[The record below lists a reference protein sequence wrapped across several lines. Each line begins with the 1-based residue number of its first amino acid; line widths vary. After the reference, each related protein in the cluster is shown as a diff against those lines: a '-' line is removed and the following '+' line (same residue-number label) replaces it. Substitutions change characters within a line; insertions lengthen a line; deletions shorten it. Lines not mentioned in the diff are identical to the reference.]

1 MFKLIIKFFCTAII
15 SLSLSSCSTMKSEHY
30 VGEKIPVQEDFAEES
45 IWQFEDTVFYVRT
58 LGSGESATIT
68 ASSLLWN
75 KSEKKYKVKT
85 AQVIITKLETGDTD
99 ESYFLNLKDEK
110 EGLYT
115 ILHLVPSTNE
125 RDMVFFTIDTGTM
138 RDHITEGKIKAV
150 EQKDAFILKC
160 SKEELDNY
168 IRENLTE
175 IFDFGGAGILKSL
188 KGFKKMNS
196 NKND

>member
-1 MFKLIIKFFCTAII
+1 MFKLIIKLFCTAII
-15 SLSLSSCSTMKSEHY
+15 SLSFSSCSTMKSEHY

-45 IWQFEDTVFYVRT
+45 IWQFEDTVFYART
-58 LGSGESATIT
+58 LGPGESATIT
-68 ASSLLWN
+68 ASSLIWN

-85 AQVIITKLETGDTD
+85 AQVVITKLKTGDTG

-138 RDHITEGKIKAV
+138 RDHINEGKIKAV
-150 EQKDAFILKC
+150 EQKDEFILKC

-168 IRENLTE
+168 IQGNLTE

-188 KGFKKMNS
+188 KGFKKMDS